1 MAIIASGV
9 NSGSGFGSSDA
20 VTSTNLNNHVND
32 ATFASGAVDEDT
44 CTLTAGKIAVKA
56 GSSSTG
62 LAVGNFEHI
71 ATAKV
76 LGRTTA
82 STGAVELV
90 DVVGTAGILKND
102 DSLGTSDTQ
111 GATQGNI
118 KTYIDTGGFPVT
130 APSGTTMSTSGTV
143 KLPGGIIMKF
153 GTAVSSVD
161 EVQTFT
167 FPTQFPNACFSVVT
181 NRTAG
186 GTSKILP
193 VTAISQTAF
202 QIDRHNDINGSTSFH
217 FIAIGN

>member
-20 VTSTNLNNHVND
+20 VTSTNLNNHVNA

-44 CTLTAGKIAVKA
+44 CTLTGGKIAVKA

-62 LAVGNFEHI
+62 LEVGNFEHI

-76 LGRTTA
+76 LGRTTV

-102 DSLGTSDTQ
+102 DALGTSDTQ

-118 KTYIDTGGFPVT
+118 KAYVDGGGGFTPATYTGGESVTFPN
-130 APSGTTMSTSGTV
+130 G
-143 KLPGGIIMKF
+143 LIMKWGEKTITGDSTGTYVF
-153 GTAVSSVD
+153 GTA
-161 EVQTFT
+161 
-167 FPTQFPNACFSVVT
+167 FPNECIQAQATLGQGGFTS
-181 NRTAG
+181 NDAG
-186 GTSKILP
+186 CGVDTLSTTSL
-193 VTAISQTAF
+193 
-202 QIDRHNDINGSTSFH
+202 RLINGFGSSRLIRWF
-217 FIAIGN
+217 AIGR

>member
-1 MAIIASGV
+1 
-9 NSGSGFGSSDA
+9 
-20 VTSTNLNNHVND
+20 LNNHVNQ
-32 ATFASGAVDEDT
+32 ATFVAGASGSTDNDT
-44 CTLTAGKIAVKA
+44 LEVHSDGKLRAKD
-56 GSSSTG
+56 SSSKTTG
-62 LAVGNFEHI
+62 ITFAKMQHI
-71 ATAKV
+71 STAKV

-82 STGAVELV
+82 GEGDVEEV

-143 KLPGGIIMKF
+143 TLPGGIIMKF
-153 GTAVSSVD
+153 GTAVSTLD
-161 EVQTFT
+161 TLETFT
-167 FPTQFPNACFSVVT
+167 FPTQFPNACFSVIT
-181 NRTAG
+181 NRTS
-186 GTSKILP
+186 GTTNKILP

-202 QIDRHNDINGSTSFH
+202 QILRNSAINGDNPFH

>member
-44 CTLTAGKIAVKA
+44 CTLTGGKIAVKA

-130 APSGTTMSTSGTV
+130 APTGTTVATCGTV
-143 KLPGGIIMKF
+143 TLPGGLILKF
-153 GTAVSSVD
+153 GSGVSTSD
-161 EVQTFT
+161 AAESFT
-167 FPTQFPNACFSVVT
+167 FKSPAFSNNCFAVIPSIS
-181 NRTAG
+181 AQI
-186 GTSKILP
+186 TSKS
-193 VTAISQTAF
+193 TTGF
-202 QIDRHNDINGSTSFH
+202 TIDRLNDINGSPTFD